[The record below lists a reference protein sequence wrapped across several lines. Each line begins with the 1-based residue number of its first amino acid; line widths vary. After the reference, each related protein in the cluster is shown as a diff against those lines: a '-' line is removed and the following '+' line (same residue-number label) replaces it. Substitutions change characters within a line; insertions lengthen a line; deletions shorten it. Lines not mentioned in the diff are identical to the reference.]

1 MVRRSGGSGGW
12 GGRGCCPEQ
21 VGTREVV
28 GELLWD
34 GDPPGA
40 RSQSIRRAKSVL
52 GQKKGGLGEAG
63 RDTGKW
69 VGGRFRV
76 LGLILERKRCQG
88 LSGIEQDL

>member
-1 MVRRSGGSGGW
+1 MGRKGGLS
-12 GGRGCCPEQ
+12 RASCN
-21 VGTREVV
+21 REVV

-52 GQKKGGLGEAG
+52 GQKKGGLGDAG

-69 VGGRFRV
+69 VGVRFRV
-76 LGLILERKRCQG
+76 LGLIQERKRCQG